1 MKLKHLL
8 QSPCL
13 LLWWNKI
20 WTFKTYQ
27 HTKGQWNSLQSSLF
41 TYLLTNFTK
50 KPGTLTEQAPL
61 WTAVQRVIQIL
72 KQMNKRMQQCFLP
85 LTAGLNTHSVASKV
99 PYNFFQWM
107 FEIEQSLFSPVHC
120 YLYPDVGPALCSCY
134 IWYWPHPER
143 EKWACRGGR
152 NVSSDDQVSNW
163 NVNPLALGKMPFEAS
178 QAVFWLLQ

>member
-13 LLWWNKI
+13 PFVMKQNLNFQNISAHKGPVE
-20 WTFKTYQ
+20 Q
-27 HTKGQWNSLQSSLF
+27 PTKFLIQLFIYKLHQKAWYTHRASS
-41 TYLLTNFTK
+41 TMSSSTKSNTN
-50 KPGTLTEQAPL
+50 
-61 WTAVQRVIQIL
+61 
-72 KQMNKRMQQCFLP
+72 KQMNKRIQQCFLP

-99 PYNFFQWM
+99 PYNFFQFM
-107 FEIEQSLFSPVHC
+107 FEIELSLFSPVHC

-134 IWYWPHPER
+134 IWYWPHPAR

-152 NVSSDDQVSNW
+152 NVSSDDQVSNR